1 MNLVRL
7 NHQAARAVK
16 RAQMRMENATMNL
29 HRTRPPHAWTARL
42 AAAMLTTL
50 MTATAAH
57 ANGLHDGDI
66 GISLDVEA
74 HIFTGAIVDG
84 EILPENVFTGRL
96 EDAFTSDPGYH
107 SQPGTFDPS
116 SRLGINSLATLRL
129 WEGPDA
135 GFRDLDPDDE
145 ETVTFIWGPPFA
157 QQLATTTQG
166 FGFAD
171 DATLTASVDSH
182 GEYHRHIGMRLD
194 EPARDGVYLLELEKY
209 SNDASL
215 APTHRAAYGEYGAS
229 DPFWLLLNQ
238 NADDQLTAAADYVRE
253 HLAGPGLLVGDMNL
267 DGVVDTGDVAPFVLA
282 LTDRQ
287 AYIDQYGIDPTP
299 IGDINGDGAFD
310 TGDVA
315 PFVQMLVGD
324 DAASVPEP
332 GTLALLGFG
341 AALILKRRT
350 RGATGGLPASAQAV
364 RVA

>member
-1 MNLVRL
+1 MSALASAVFPAISDDSVVYLRMPTMTAHRDKPSAGLV
-7 NHQAARAVK
+7 AAIAALLVIATGAHALDEGDIGLFVGDDDRIFTGLAVDGQIVP
-16 RAQMRMENATMNL
+16 ANVF
-29 HRTRPPHAWTARL
+29 TARL
-42 AAAMLTTL
+42 SNSFA
-50 MTATAAH
+50 
-57 ANGLHDGDI
+57 
-66 GISLDVEA
+66 
-74 HIFTGAIVDG
+74 
-84 EILPENVFTGRL
+84 
-96 EDAFTSDPGYH
+96 SDPGYDSH
-107 SQPGTFDPS
+107 PGTFKPDT
-116 SRLGINSLATLRL
+116 RLGVNSLTTLRL
-129 WEGPDA
+129 WEGSDT
-135 GFRDLDPDDE
+135 GFRELDPDDE